1 MLNNDFP
8 KLIEKYQRYQR
19 KKRMRRLSRLSVL
32 VLIVAAGWFGYQN
45 RALLIPEK
53 TAPVKPVMQNSTA
66 AKAVSV
72 QKPASEPLPKKELKR
87 VAVPTPKAKP
97 MPNRVYPRKSKNLK
111 ESEARALKFKITKK
125 ENLFE
130 LIKKDKKE
138 QTYSSAIALAHYFLE
153 QEEYKEAI
161 KWAIRAS
168 KKNPRK
174 SEPWIIYAKAK
185 AATGK
190 TEIAKK
196 ALRIYLQRHNSKEVR
211 NLLESL

>member
-8 KLIEKYQRYQR
+8 KLVEKYQRYRR
-19 KKRMRRLSRLSVL
+19 KKRMRFLSRLSVVVL
-32 VLIVAAGWFGYQN
+32 VVAVGWLGYQN
-45 RALLIPEK
+45 RALLTPKNKPVEK
-53 TAPVKPVMQNSTA
+53 KTAQNNTTAAAAPVKKAASKPV
-66 AKAVSV
+66 
-72 QKPASEPLPKKELKR
+72 PKKKPEK
-87 VAVPTPKAKP
+87 VAVRTPKSKP
-97 MPNRVYPRKSKNLK
+97 MPNRVYPRKSRELK
-111 ESEARALKFKITKK
+111 ESDARALKFKITKK

-130 LIKKDKKE
+130 LIKKNKKE
-138 QTYSSAIALAHYFLE
+138 QTYSSAIALAHYFME
-153 QEEYKEAI
+153 QQEYKEAI

-190 TEIAKK
+190 TDIAKK